1 MYLYGFEVL
10 ISSIIYTTV
19 FILVSIITK
28 TIFPSLCFFI
38 GFYLIRSISGGFHA
52 NTYTA
57 CHILYFANHIAF
69 IVIIKL
75 TPSCAANIVTS
86 TLLIISS
93 ALILIF
99 APADHP
105 NKPFIKNEKKR
116 FRLLSTLYG
125 ILLIFISAFPFFIT
139 SKLILN
145 TLQFISIGSISAA
158 ISLTVARIQN
168 ERRKRHE
175 EV

>member
-10 ISSIIYTTV
+10 ISSIIYTTIY
-19 FILVSIITK
+19 ILVSIITK
-28 TIFPSLCFFI
+28 TVFPSICFFI

-69 IVIIKL
+69 IGIIKL
-75 TPSCAANIVTS
+75 TPYCAIKAVTS

-99 APADHP
+99 APVDHP

-116 FRLLSTLYG
+116 FRLISTIYG
-125 ILLIFISAFPFFIT
+125 ILLLLVSALPFLIN
-139 SKLILN
+139 SELILN
-145 TLQFISIGSISAA
+145 TLQYISIGSISAA
-158 ISLTVARIQN
+158 VSLTIAKIQK